1 MADQSDIE
9 QAVEDAQTLMD
20 AAAIF
25 ERMIEEADGML
36 DKESLPDDEETEEMR
51 ESMETAKEAC
61 QMLSMSMTIA
71 LAQEGIV
78 PDFDDPHAD
87 DDGDDDMPSPTFG

>member
-1 MADQSDIE
+1 MTDQSDIDQTIE
-9 QAVEDAQTLMD
+9 NAQTLMD

-25 ERMIEEADGML
+25 EDLLDETETMMEA
-36 DKESLPDDEETEEMR
+36 ETLPEDEETAEMK
-51 ESMETAKEAC
+51 EDMETAKEAC